1 MSYDVENMNQA
12 LKIIYCEPVEKTY
25 MDALEK
31 QIKNK
36 ANKEKKKK
44 KKLVLKE

>member
-1 MSYDVENMNQA
+1 MDLGQEIFDKKVTPDWMSYDVENMNQA

-31 QIKNK
+31 
-36 ANKEKKKK
+36 
-44 KKLVLKE
+44 